1 MGSEMCIR
9 DRIIPDAILKEIP
22 GFAPSMSD
30 IRIAVMYSLFP
41 AINVDEGDSVLK
53 ITQVLKRV

>member
-1 MGSEMCIR
+1 MRE
-9 DRIIPDAILKEIP
+9 IIPDAILKEIP